1 MSEVSLDE
9 ADISTAV
16 LVFAH
21 YLGIDLETEQELL
34 PIAENA
40 LRNLPAGWE
49 LGIGD
54 GDNAGIPYFFNESS
68 GASVWKHPKE
78 VIYIRKVKEEKKRIQ
93 LERDDRKRNRKAD
106 TPSNSGRDQQKQSD
120 RGRDDS
126 NWKSSTN
133 NGAKMKET
141 NPKTFDNSDEVIE
154 VSDFY
159 QDDNDSDDVLK
170 KSSTSNAGK
179 NKKESNSKA
188 YGMSAADFLS
198 DEEEE
203 EEKTVSQSRYV
214 QKEADKSS
222 SNSWNQSCNSKEK
235 TTRSSRNS
243 ISESWDDE
251 VDQDDNNSAVPSR
264 EGSLARQSDGF
275 SRGNDDGSRG
285 KDTRRLGEFNEKNAG
300 RPRSPGKEARERQI
314 KDAEFLDRERKE
326 RENREKDTRERDIYE
341 KRDKERSQSERDRE
355 RERDRNAEASSAIA
369 KSVFAAEASLHA
381 SKKDHDDQTAQLRRK
396 HTQVQPRHVA
406 QLIFFFSR
414 FRNICNT
421 LCCIET
427 IGIYTFLQKIVK

>member
-78 VIYIRKVKEEKKRIQ
+78 VVYIRKVKEEKKRIQ

-106 TPSNSGRDQQKQSD
+106 NQSNSGRDQQKHSD

-126 NWKSSTN
+126 NWKSSSN
-133 NGAKMKET
+133 NGVKLKES
-141 NPKTFDNSDEVIE
+141 NPKMFDNSDEVIE

-170 KSSTSNAGK
+170 TSSTSHVGQ
-179 NKKESNSKA
+179 NKKESGSKA

-214 QKEADKSS
+214 QKEADKS
-222 SNSWNQSCNSKEK
+222 
-235 TTRSSRNS
+235 
-243 ISESWDDE
+243 
-251 VDQDDNNSAVPSR
+251 
-264 EGSLARQSDGF
+264 
-275 SRGNDDGSRG
+275 
-285 KDTRRLGEFNEKNAG
+285 
-300 RPRSPGKEARERQI
+300 
-314 KDAEFLDRERKE
+314 
-326 RENREKDTRERDIYE
+326 
-341 KRDKERSQSERDRE
+341 
-355 RERDRNAEASSAIA
+355 
-369 KSVFAAEASLHA
+369 
-381 SKKDHDDQTAQLRRK
+381 
-396 HTQVQPRHVA
+396 
-406 QLIFFFSR
+406 
-414 FRNICNT
+414 
-421 LCCIET
+421 
-427 IGIYTFLQKIVK
+427 

>member
-78 VIYIRKVKEEKKRIQ
+78 VVYIRKVKEEKKRLQ
-93 LERDDRKRNRKAD
+93 VERDERKRNRKAD
-106 TPSNSGRDQQKQSD
+106 IPSNAGRDQQKQND

-126 NWKSSTN
+126 NWKTSSN
-133 NGAKMKET
+133 NVAKAKET
-141 NPKTFDNSDEVIE
+141 NAKIFGNSDEVIE

-159 QDDNDSDDVLK
+159 QDDDNDSDDNLK
-170 KSSTSNAGK
+170 KKSTSNAGK
-179 NKKESNSKA
+179 NKKETGGQT

-203 EEKTVSQSRYV
+203 EEKTMSQSRYV

-222 SNSWNQSCNSKEK
+222 SNSWNQSSNSKDK
-235 TTRSSRNS
+235 ITRSSRNS
-243 ISESWDDE
+243 ISESWDDDM
-251 VDQDDNNSAVPSR
+251 DQDDSGVPSR
-264 EGSLARQSDGF
+264 ESSLARQSDSF

-285 KDTRRLGEFNEKNAG
+285 KDTRRIGEFTDRGAN
-300 RPRSPGKEARERQI
+300 RPKSPGKEARERQA
-314 KDAEFLDRERKE
+314 KEAEALDRDRKE
-326 RENREKDTRERDIYE
+326 RENREKDARERDISE
-341 KRDKERSQSERDRE
+341 KRDRERSQSERDRDRD
-355 RERDRNAEASSAIA
+355 RERDRNAEASSAMA

-381 SKKDHDDQTAQLRRK
+381 SKKDHDDQTALLRRK
-396 HTQVQPRHVA
+396 HNQVIASHS
-406 QLIFFFSR
+406 IFLLLS
-414 FRNICNT
+414 T
-421 LCCIET
+421 S
-427 IGIYTFLQKIVK
+427 V